1 MGAEELYSCR
11 DHGYPILHN
20 TTIEMHLTHEQAA
33 FLLTDMESGLYFPTD
48 VSFDGQPATSRDSL
62 QVGPHSQQVFAF
74 DPLEEY

>member
-48 VSFDGQPATSRDSL
+48 VSFDGQPSTSRDSL
-62 QVGPHSQQVFAF
+62 QVGLHSQ
-74 DPLEEY
+74 